1 MGKTIFISMPMRGK
15 TEKQIKAELEQ
26 AKRKIIDEYG
36 DVEFIDSYFPEG
48 QQGSPV
54 MMLGKSIMLM
64 SGADLVFF
72 ADGWESARGCRIE
85 HEVATQYAKERIY
98 G

>member
-1 MGKTIFISMPMRGK
+1 MKRVFISIPMRDK
-15 TEKQIKAELEQ
+15 TGKQIKEDLEKV
-26 AKRKIIDEYG
+26 KRKVIDRFD
-36 DVEFIDSYFPEG
+36 DVEFIDNYFPED

-64 SGADLVFF
+64 SDADLIFF

-85 HEVATQYAKERIY
+85 HEVAMAYEKEVAY
-98 G
+98 E